1 MMLVI
6 NPLLTLVTIGV
17 LVVMLV
23 VVKAVGSRSRR
34 YFACSKRLWARSTA
48 ILRK

>member
-23 VVKAVGSRSRR
+23 VVKAVGSRSPAVFCHAAKGCGRGQ
-34 YFACSKRLWARSTA
+34 RLY
-48 ILRK
+48 